1 MLVFTSGAFWNA
13 LGFLLAMLIVIAT
26 FANEHRK
33 EKENEKQKKARAW
46 ANRGYSYDEKGNS
59 YLGGWWENGAY
70 HAAVGA
76 RYTEDGIRTRD
87 GKYHNSDDSWLWQFA
102 SSDAE
107 LKKMQKEFYKKQDEE
122 ARQANRQAKKARREE
137 RVQALENKLGSK
149 EMPWNSP
156 V

>member
-1 MLVFTSGAFWNA
+1 MLVFTSGSFWNA

-33 EKENEKQKKARAW
+33 EKESEKQKKARAW
-46 ANRGYSYDEKGNS
+46 ANRKYHYDEKGNS

-70 HAAVGA
+70 HAASGA
-76 RYTEDGIRTRD
+76 RYTEDGIRSRD
-87 GKYHNSDDSWLWQFA
+87 GKYRNSDDSWLWQYA

-107 LKKMQKEFYKKQDEE
+107 LKKMQNEFYKKKEKE
-122 ARQANRQAKKARREE
+122 ARQERKERRAEKM
-137 RVQALENKLGSK
+137 QALENKLGSK